1 MMILL
6 QWLVEYVWVLYAA
19 CAIGVIVHVVRALV
33 AQRERN
39 LALFVLERDTATAR
53 IVQAWSMV
61 LIFVVIGVVIFVS
74 ITIVLPGLSI
84 YEAGTLLPTPTLSAG
99 VEFPTPGVTS
109 TPSPMPELV
118 VLTLTPLT
126 TTVTV
131 PTPPPPEVVET
142 PTPEPAE
149 MPTPEPAEV
158 PEVAISGELY
168 VRFGDF
174 SALVGYSLPAAAVTT
189 AEPLPLTLYWR
200 ALEGTSPMDYMVFTH
215 LLAGDGHL
223 VAQHDGGP
231 AGGTRPTTGWT
242 PGETIVDSH
251 LLAFYDT
258 AYTGP
263 ARIAVGLYEPATG
276 RVLAGT
282 GDDHV
287 VLPVAISISPQ

>member
-6 QWLVEYVWVLYAA
+6 QWLVEHVWVLYAA
-19 CAIGVIVHVVRALV
+19 CAIGVIVHVVRAFV
-33 AQRERN
+33 ARRERN
-39 LALFVLERDTATAR
+39 LALFILERDTATAR

-74 ITIVLPGLSI
+74 ITIILPGLSI

-99 VEFPTPGVTS
+99 VEFPTSGVTS

-118 VLTLTPLT
+118 VPTLTPLT
-126 TTVTV
+126 TTGTV

-200 ALEGTSPMDYMVFTH
+200 ALDGTSPMDYMVFTH

-263 ARIAVGLYEPATG
+263 ARIVVGLYEPAAG

-287 VLPVAISISPQ
+287 VLPVAISVIPQ

>member
-19 CAIGVIVHVVRALV
+19 CAIGVIVHVMRALV
-33 AQRERN
+33 ARRERN
-39 LALFVLERDTATAR
+39 LALFILERDTATAR

-74 ITIVLPGLSI
+74 ITVILPGLSI

-118 VLTLTPLT
+118 VPTLTPLT
-126 TTVTV
+126 TTGTV

-200 ALEGTSPMDYMVFTH
+200 ALDGTSPMDYMVFTH

-231 AGGTRPTTGWT
+231 AGGTRPATGWT

-263 ARIAVGLYEPATG
+263 ARIVVGLYEPAAG

-287 VLPVAISISPQ
+287 VLPVAISVIPQ

>member
-6 QWLVEYVWVLYAA
+6 QWLVENVWVLYAA

-33 AQRERN
+33 ARRERN
-39 LALFVLERDTATAR
+39 LALFILERDTATAR

-74 ITIVLPGLSI
+74 ITIILPGLSI

-99 VEFPTPGVTS
+99 VEFPTSGVTS

-118 VLTLTPLT
+118 VPTLTPLT
-126 TTVTV
+126 TTGTV

-200 ALEGTSPMDYMVFTH
+200 ALDGTSPMDYMVFTH

-231 AGGTRPTTGWT
+231 AGGARPTTGWS

-263 ARIAVGLYEPATG
+263 ARIVVGLYEPAAG

-287 VLPVAISISPQ
+287 VLPVAISVIPQ

>member
-1 MMILL
+1 
-6 QWLVEYVWVLYAA
+6 
-19 CAIGVIVHVVRALV
+19 
-33 AQRERN
+33 
-39 LALFVLERDTATAR
+39 
-53 IVQAWSMV
+53 MV

-99 VEFPTPGVTS
+99 VEFSTPVVTS
-109 TPSPMPELV
+109 TPSLMPELV
-118 VLTLTPLT
+118 VPTLTPLT
-126 TTVTV
+126 TTVAV

-142 PTPEPAE
+142 TTPEPAE

-174 SALVGYSLPAAAVTT
+174 SALVGYSLPAAVVTT

-200 ALEGTSPMDYMVFTH
+200 ALDGTSPMDYMVFTH

-231 AGGTRPTTGWT
+231 AGGARPTTGWA

-263 ARIAVGLYEPATG
+263 ARIVVGLYEPATG

-287 VLPVAISISPQ
+287 VLPVAISVIPQ